1 MTLTSFAR
9 RGLALALL
17 ALAGLPLG
25 AQAHRA
31 WLLPSA
37 TVLSGNEPWV
47 TVDAAVSTDLFFAD
61 HTPLRLDGLV
71 IVAPS
76 GELVQAD
83 NVATGKLRSSF
94 DLKLAQPGT
103 YKLTVVGDSLFATWK
118 QGTET
123 KRWRGSADAIAREVP
138 ADAQELRVTRA
149 QSRSEAFVT
158 AGKPSQ
164 RALQP
169 SGVGLELVPQTHPND
184 LVAGQGAS
192 FVFVL
197 DGKPAAGL
205 EVTVIQGG
213 IRYRDKLGETLLK
226 TDHDGRVTV
235 NWPAAGVYWIS
246 ATHGA
251 RGEGGSVAQPAR
263 RLSYSATF
271 EVLPQ

>member
-1 MTLTSFAR
+1 MTRTSFTR
-9 RGLALALL
+9 RGLALALV
-17 ALAGLPLG
+17 ALAGLPLS
-25 AQAHRA
+25 AEAHRA

-37 TVLSGNEPWV
+37 TVLANNEWV

-61 HTPLRLDGLV
+61 HNPLRLDGLV

-76 GELVQAD
+76 GEAVQPE
-83 NVATGKLRSSF
+83 NLATGKLRSSF

-205 EVTVIQGG
+205 EVTLIQGG
-213 IRYRDKLGETLLK
+213 IRYRDKLDETRLT
-226 TDHDGRVTV
+226 TDRDGRVTV
-235 NWPAAGVYWIS
+235 NWPSAGVYWIS

-251 RGEGGSVAQPAR
+251 RTEGGSLAEPAR
-263 RLSYSATF
+263 RASYSATL